1 MVRDADI
8 HSRPEAFRSNLAADQ
23 RVLRYRSFQVTKDEK
38 YRAAVAATAARR
50 GHTTHVELSTM
61 HLRRPAAYF
70 HHQRLDGP
78 TGQHAGED
86 GGGLMLSALLP
97 VRASESPPQHRQT
110 G

>member
-50 GHTTHVELSTM
+50 GHTM

-86 GGGLMLSALLP
+86 GGGLMLSTLLP

-110 G
+110 R